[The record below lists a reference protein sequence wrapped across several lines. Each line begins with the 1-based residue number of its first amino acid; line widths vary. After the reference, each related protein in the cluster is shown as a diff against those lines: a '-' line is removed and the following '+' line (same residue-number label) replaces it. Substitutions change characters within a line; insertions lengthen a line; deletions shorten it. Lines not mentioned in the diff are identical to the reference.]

1 MKELQPNI
9 LNDYEHRIKRQM
21 EKYAGATGFPSLDD
35 FGATREQL
43 DDYLFDYQAALDS
56 EGTARAQQT
65 LYGIIIVIPVII
77 LSAFPQDSLPYSNTS
92 MNLLAGIFC
101 GLLLAALIK
110 LIRVV
115 TRLYRMNKL
124 RKENPN
130 LARFCQKVE
139 HWEMMSK

>member
-21 EKYAGATGFPSLDD
+21 EEYAGVTGFPSLDD
-35 FGATREQL
+35 FGATQAQL

-77 LSAFPQDSLPYSNTS
+77 LSAFPSDSLPYSNTS
-92 MNLLAGIFC
+92 MNLLVGIFC
-101 GLLLAALIK
+101 GLLIAALIK

-115 TRLYRMNKL
+115 VRLYRMNKL